1 MERINSYLEIM
12 DDLVKTEPQAV
23 LIFNK
28 FVQTLEKIQ
37 EKLKITMTSFG
48 EVEFRLMKYQA
59 IYMQHLQ
66 ETIS

>member
-28 FVQTLEKIQ
+28 FVQTLKEI
-37 EKLKITMTSFG
+37 
-48 EVEFRLMKYQA
+48 
-59 IYMQHLQ
+59 
-66 ETIS
+66 